1 MLIAAL
7 LFALSTGAQLDSAGR
22 TIDVGN
28 LPLSM
33 TMAPEGDRAVVVL
46 SGFREM
52 GVQVVDLAAGSVTQT
67 IPLRSAFIGAA
78 FSPDGKSLYISGGE
92 DDVVHVYS
100 WANREATFARDI
112 NLKLTEKDAKGS
124 RYPAGIAT
132 SRDGRFLYVA
142 ENVADDV
149 AVIDAASFA
158 VVARIKTDHYPYAI
172 AVAPNGDVFASA
184 WGANT
189 VSLIRD
195 NAEVQR
201 IEVGRHPSALR
212 LNADGS
218 KLYVALASVDQIA
231 IIDTKCR
238 AADLGGHDEERRP
251 GRRHTCL
258 SVLHDNTP
266 AGPHEGT
273 TPNALALSPDG
284 SRLYVAEGD
293 NNAVAVFD
301 TASRKRLGRIPAG
314 WYPSD
319 VIATS
324 DHLFILNSKGRGSKP
339 NPGASH
345 PGRKRSGSYTLAT
358 INGTISVVDH
368 PLKGL
373 ASMTQ
378 RVAKANHWR
387 SVATRRR
394 FPPFKHVIYI
404 IKENR
409 TFDQVFGDMK
419 SADADPSLLFFGR
432 DVSPN
437 HHALADRFGL
447 FDRFFTSGEVSQQ
460 GHIWSTAAYVTD
472 YTEKTV
478 HSLYAHKR
486 ADIDEHDVEDPAV
499 GYLWTRVAQKG
510 ITLRNYGEFGDPIV
524 TKSGYVPLK
533 PGLAPY
539 TNPDYPPFDLDISDQ
554 HRADIWM
561 HELAQYVATN
571 TLPALEI
578 MHLPNDHCWGAKA
591 NKPAPR
597 SYMADNDMALARIV
611 SAISKTRYWRDT
623 VIFVVEDDA
632 QDGPDHVD
640 SHRSVMFAISAY
652 NRPGVQHRFTNT
664 TDVVATIEQIL
675 GLAPMSQF
683 DYYGRPLDD
692 VFASTPDLTP
702 YEPILPTISL
712 HDLNPPDTEAAK
724 KSASLDMSRPD
735 AADENEA
742 NRVLWMAV
750 KGADVPYPEPRHGST
765 YMWLFGGR

>member
-1 MLIAAL
+1 MYRYAMLIAAL

-28 LPLSM
+28 MPLSM
-33 TMAPEGDRAVVVL
+33 TLTPEGDRAVVVL

-52 GVQVVDLAAGSVTQT
+52 GVQVVDLAGGSMTQT

-78 FSPDGKSLYISGGE
+78 FSPDGKSLYVSGGE
-92 DDVVHVYS
+92 DDAIHVYA
-100 WANREATFARDI
+100 WVDRQATFARDV
-112 NLKLTEKDAKGS
+112 NLKLTEKDPKGS

-132 SRDGRFLYVA
+132 SRDGRFIYVA

-149 AVIDAASFA
+149 AVIDATSFA
-158 VVARIKTDHYPYAI
+158 VVARIKTDHYPYAV
-172 AVAPNGDVFASA
+172 AVAPNGDVFVSA

-195 NAEVQR
+195 NAEVRR
-201 IEVGRHPSALR
+201 IEAGRHPSALR

-231 IIDTKCR
+231 IIDTKSMTP
-238 AADLGGHDEERRP
+238 AGVISD
-251 GRRHTCL
+251 T
-258 SVLHDNTP
+258 TP

-284 SRLYVAEGD
+284 SRLYVAEAD

-314 WYPSD
+314 WYPTD
-319 VIATS
+319 VIATGER
-324 DHLFILNSKGRGSKP
+324 LLILNSKGRGSKP

-345 PGRKRSGSYTLAT
+345 PGRKRNESYTLAM
-358 INGTISVVDH
+358 INGTISVVDL

-373 ASMTQ
+373 ATMTQ

-387 SVATRRR
+387 NVAARRR
-394 FPPFKHVIYI
+394 YPPFKHVIYI

-478 HSLYAHKR
+478 HPLYAHKR
-486 ADIDEHDVEDPAV
+486 GDIDEHEVDDPAE
-499 GYLWTRVAQKG
+499 GYLWTRAAQKR
-510 ITLRNYGEFGDPIV
+510 ITLRNYGEFGDPER

-539 TNPDYPPFDLDISDQ
+539 MSPDYPPFDLDIPDQ

-561 HELAQYVATN
+561 REFAQYAATN

-597 SYMADNDMALARIV
+597 SYMADNDLALARIV

-683 DYYGRPLDD
+683 DYYGRPLND

-702 YEPILPTISL
+702 YEPILPAVSL

-765 YMWLFGGR
+765 HMWLFGGR